1 MAITWRNIGQSS
13 PTGNSLIQ
21 GGADTITEGLGTLR
35 NVAREVGQNQIDEFN
50 KEAEVNT
57 ADLLNR
63 IQNSDKGNLQSFDI
77 NKLKSQFG
85 NAFDATAI
93 TEGIGDR
100 TEELRTIARQQSEDA
115 RLAAAE
121 IRADKQ
127 LVLAQQAAALDSLRT
142 VSTLKVNEQ
151 TTSLEKSRVDSVID
165 LNEQNLT
172 ISQAEQAELSNFS
185 TANNYLI
192 DNLGNY
198 SDLNSLEQAA
208 ITKAKELKLNPA
220 NTAALVSSATSIW
233 NTAIEPSPEDLN
245 VINTMALN
253 AAETNAETATEARR
267 KLDLQAKRNGLNPIL
282 LDFAQDTT
290 VDLDDVVTSW
300 NEKVKEANLP
310 WKEDSAGLFLKT
322 FTDKFQRPPTGKEA
336 NYFLAMAFSEG
347 ILGFDDGF
355 DQDLITDDLDNYH
368 TMLTVDVNKVN
379 AYLNAQRA
387 INQGERSFESK
398 TAAQIEKLKKTL
410 RDNNRYSLGQDPY
423 DVDPRNRELDPK
435 DIDFTKYINQ
445 GLTKTDW
452 FKGK

>member
-50 KEAEVNT
+50 RGAEVNT

-63 IQNSDKGNLQSFDI
+63 IQNSDVDNLQSFDI

-100 TEELRTIARQQSEDA
+100 SEELRTIARQQSEDA

-121 IRADKQ
+121 VRADERLK
-127 LVLAQQAAALDSLRT
+127 LDRQAA
-142 VSTLKVNEQ
+142 
-151 TTSLEKSRVDSVID
+151 SLEKSRVDSVID

-220 NTAALVSSATSIW
+220 NTAALVNSATSMW

-245 VINTMALN
+245 VFNVMAQN
-253 AAETNAETATEARR
+253 AAATNAEVATEARR
-267 KLDLQAKRNGLNPIL
+267 KLDQQAKRNGLNPIL

-290 VDLDDVVTSW
+290 VDLNDVVTSW
-300 NEKVKEANLP
+300 NEKVKESGLP

-322 FTDKFQRPPTGKEA
+322 FNDKFQRPPTGKEA
-336 NYFLAMAFSEG
+336 NYFLAKAFSEG
-347 ILGFDDGF
+347 ILGTDDGF
-355 DQDLITDDLDNYH
+355 DQDLIKDDLDNYH
-368 TMLTVDVNKVN
+368 KMLTEDVAKVN
-379 AYLNAQRA
+379 AYRNAQRA
-387 INQGERSFESK
+387 INQGERSFGSK
-398 TAAQIEKLKKTL
+398 TASQIEKLKKTL

-423 DVDPRNRELDPK
+423 DVDPRNRKLDPK
-435 DIDFTKYINQ
+435 DVDFTKYINQ

>member
-63 IQNSDKGNLQSFDI
+63 IQNSDKDNLQSFDI

-115 RLAAAE
+115 RLASAE

-151 TTSLEKSRVDSVID
+151 N
-165 LNEQNLT
+165 LN

-208 ITKAKELKLNPA
+208 ITKAKELKLNPD
-220 NTAALVSSATSIW
+220 NTAALVSSATSMW

-355 DQDLITDDLDNYH
+355 DQDLITDGLDNYH
-368 TMLTVDVNKVN
+368 TMLTVDVVKVN
-379 AYLNAQRA
+379 AYRNAQRA
-387 INQGERSFESK
+387 INQGERSFGSK